1 MSANKL
7 FLLQNPPTVL
17 NNSIPSMSENTSLY
31 RERGQYNSIIKYN
44 QQGVQ
49 NVDLGTLYSDE
60 FRLSTMNFVDQA
72 LIKTLCSEN
81 ISLGNYS
88 SGEYTINNIN
98 NINLLI
104 KDLKYRNT
112 TLIFPRLNIR

>member
-17 NNSIPSMSENTSLY
+17 NNIIPAMSENTSLY
-31 RERGQYNSIIKYN
+31 RERGQYNSIVRYN
-44 QQGVQ
+44 EQKIE

-60 FRLSTMNFVDQA
+60 FRLSTMNYVDIA
-72 LIKTLCSEN
+72 LIKTLCSSN
-81 ISLGNYS
+81 ISLANYL
-88 SGEYTINNIN
+88 SGEYTISNIN

-104 KDLKYRNT
+104 KDLRYRNT
-112 TLIFPRLNIR
+112 ILNFPRLNIR

>member
-7 FLLQNPPTVL
+7 FLLQNPPSVL
-17 NNSIPSMSENTSLY
+17 NNPINSASENTALY
-31 RERGQYNSIIKYN
+31 RERGQYISIVKYN
-44 QQGVQ
+44 QQGIQ

-60 FRLSTMNFVDQA
+60 FRLSTANFVDQA

-81 ISLGNYS
+81 ISLGNYL
-88 SGEYTINNIN
+88 SGEYTISNIN

-104 KDLKYRNT
+104 KELKSKNIA
-112 TLIFPRLNIR
+112 LNFPRLNII